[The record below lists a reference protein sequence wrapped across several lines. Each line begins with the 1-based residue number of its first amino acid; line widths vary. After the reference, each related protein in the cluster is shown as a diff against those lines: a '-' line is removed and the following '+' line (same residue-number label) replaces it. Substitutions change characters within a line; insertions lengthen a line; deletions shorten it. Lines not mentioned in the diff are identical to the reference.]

1 MRVDMPRWLISV
13 AAALSI
19 AACTSA
25 QDNSH
30 STDFVTVNES
40 DWYGEHYTA
49 YPFTVP
55 GEIVCITHPE
65 YGPSVYFHPVEFTD
79 ESYIG
84 TPLNKAAAKS
94 LKQADMTPNVPYS
107 IKQSADLSEAREAGL
122 KVCDEMYEDVD
133 NS

>member
-1 MRVDMPRWLISV
+1 MRIDMSRWLISL

-25 QDNSH
+25 QESNH
-30 STDFVTVNES
+30 GTDFVAVNES
-40 DWYGEHYTA
+40 DWYGEHYMA
-49 YPFTVP
+49 YPFTVS

-107 IKQSADLSEAREAGL
+107 IKQGADLSEAREAGL
-122 KVCDEMYEDVD
+122 KVCDEMYADVD

>member
-1 MRVDMPRWLISV
+1 MLRWLISV

-65 YGPSVYFHPVEFTD
+65 YGPSIYFHPIGFTD

-84 TPLNKAAAKS
+84 TPLNKAADES
-94 LKQADMTPNVPYS
+94 LKRDGMMPNVPYRV
-107 IKQSADLSEAREAGL
+107 KTRVDLSKAIEVGL
-122 KVCDEMYEDVD
+122 KLCVL
-133 NS
+133 

>member
-1 MRVDMPRWLISV
+1 MRIDMSRWLISV

-65 YGPSVYFHPVEFTD
+65 YGPSIYFHPIGFTD

-84 TPLNKAAAKS
+84 TPLNKAADES
-94 LKQADMTPNVPYS
+94 LKRDGMMPNVPYRV
-107 IKQSADLSEAREAGL
+107 KTRVDLSKAIEVGL
-122 KVCDEMYEDVD
+122 KLCVL
-133 NS
+133 

>member
-1 MRVDMPRWLISV
+1 MRIDMSRWLISL

-25 QDNSH
+25 QESNH
-30 STDFVTVNES
+30 STDFVAVNES

-49 YPFTVP
+49 YPFTVS

-94 LKQADMTPNVPYS
+94 LKQASMTPNVPYS
-107 IKQSADLSEAREAGL
+107 IKKGADLSEAREIGL
-122 KVCDEMYEDVD
+122 QLCI
-133 NS
+133 S

>member
-1 MRVDMPRWLISV
+1 MSRWLISL

-49 YPFTVP
+49 YPFTVS
-55 GEIVCITHPE
+55 GEIVCIIHPE
-65 YGPSVYFHPVEFTD
+65 YGPSVYFYPVEFTD

-94 LKQADMTPNVPYS
+94 LKQADMTPNVLYS
-107 IKQSADLSEAREAGL
+107 IKQGADLSEAREVGL
-122 KVCDEMYEDVD
+122 KVCDGFQDKIE
-133 NS
+133 NSY

>member
-1 MRVDMPRWLISV
+1 MLRWLISV

-55 GEIVCITHPE
+55 GEIVCITNPE
-65 YGPSVYFHPVEFTD
+65 YGPSVYFHPIGFTD

-84 TPLNKAAAKS
+84 TPLNKAAAES
-94 LKQADMTPNVPYS
+94 LKRDGMMPNVPYRV
-107 IKQSADLSEAREAGL
+107 KTRVDLSKAIEVGL
-122 KVCDEMYEDVD
+122 KLCVL
-133 NS
+133 

>member
-1 MRVDMPRWLISV
+1 MKKLIL
-13 AAALSI
+13 AAAILVL
-19 AACTSA
+19 AACATP
-25 QDNSH
+25 QDDSYG
-30 STDFVTVNES
+30 TDFVTVNES

-65 YGPSVYFHPVEFTD
+65 YGPSVYFHPFEFTD

-94 LKQADMTPNVPYS
+94 LKQADMTPNVPYR
-107 IKQSADLSEAREAGL
+107 IKKGADLNEAREIGL
-122 KVCDEMYEDVD
+122 EVCDEQQDLID
-133 NS
+133 KS

>member
-1 MRVDMPRWLISV
+1 MKKLIL
-13 AAALSI
+13 AAAILVL
-19 AACTSA
+19 AACATPKNESY
-25 QDNSH
+25 D
-30 STDFVTVNES
+30 TDFVTVNES

-94 LKQADMTPNVPYS
+94 LKQAGMMPNVPYRV
-107 IKQSADLSEAREAGL
+107 KTRVDLSEAREVGL
-122 KVCDEMYEDVD
+122 RVCGEI
-133 NS
+133 

>member
-1 MRVDMPRWLISV
+1 MRINISRWLISL

-19 AACTSA
+19 AACTPV
-25 QDNSH
+25 QDNNH
-30 STDFVTVNES
+30 SIDFVIVNES

-49 YPFTVP
+49 YPFTVS

-94 LKQADMTPNVPYS
+94 LKQASMTPNVPYS
-107 IKQSADLSEAREAGL
+107 IKKGAVLSEAREIGL
-122 KVCDEMYEDVD
+122 KVCDEMYGEV
-133 NS
+133 